1 MANFKNTA
9 YSNTRRTS
17 TSTGKD
23 TTSYWHNKKQLEQQD
38 QRIALWLK
46 NNPQA
51 AKAYYKQTKG

>member
-17 TSTGKD
+17 TGKD
-23 TTSYWHNKKQLEQQD
+23 AAAHWHNKKQLEQQD